1 MKFQVWSPSAK
12 SVDLVL
18 DSGTHPMDRSAS
30 GWWTQDIPDAG
41 PGTKYS
47 YRVNGEGPFPDP
59 RSSWQPEGVHG
70 PSVTID
76 HSQFVWS
83 DDAFQPTP
91 LAEAVIYELHVG
103 TFTPEGTYSAA
114 ADRLGYLR
122 DLGITHVELMPL
134 ASFPGRRG
142 WGYDGVALYAPHPA
156 YGTPDELK
164 AFVQHA
170 HDLGLAVLL
179 DVVYNHLGP
188 DGNYLASFGPYFTD
202 RFKTPWGDAVNFDG
216 EYSDEVRAF
225 FIDNALMWLRDYH
238 FDGLRLDAVHAII
251 DERAVHFLEM
261 LAERVA
267 ELSAITNSPRVLIA
281 ESDLNNPRLVHSPAR
296 GGYGLDAHWEDDFHH
311 ALHAFFTG
319 ERSGYY
325 ADFGSLAQ
333 VAKALE
339 QGYVLDG
346 GYSAY
351 RKRTHGRPP
360 IDVAPSQI
368 VVFSQNH
375 DQIGNRACG
384 ERLGH
389 LTDAPAR
396 KAATALMLL
405 SPFVPLLFQGEEW
418 GASSPF
424 QFFTDHHEILGKLVT
439 EGRRREFEAFG
450 WAAEEVP
457 DPQSEET
464 FHRSILR
471 WDEIDEAPHAERL
484 EWHRLLLAV
493 RRTIPPHTPAE
504 VRFDESA
511 RWLTLRRG
519 SLLAIFNFANSSQ
532 LIPLPPGDWQPR
544 LFDLSQGETVF
555 PANSTTLLT
564 GPIP

>member
-1 MKFQVWSPSAK
+1 MKFQVWSPSTE
-12 SVDLVL
+12 SVELVL
-18 DSGTHPMDRSAS
+18 DSGTHPMERDAS
-30 GWWTQDIPDAG
+30 GWWAKDIPDAG

-59 RSSWQPEGVHG
+59 RSPWQPEGAHG
-70 PSVTID
+70 PSVAID
-76 HSQFVWS
+76 HAQFVWR
-83 DDAFQPTP
+83 DEAFQPTP
-91 LAEAVIYELHVG
+91 LSEAVIYELHVG
-103 TFTPEGTYSAA
+103 TFTSEGTYSAA

-134 ASFPGRRG
+134 ASFPGRWG
-142 WGYDGVALYAPHPA
+142 WGYDGVALYAPHAA

-170 HDLGLAVLL
+170 HDLGLSVLL

-188 DGNYLASFGPYFTD
+188 DGNYLACFGPYFTD

-225 FIDNALMWLRDYH
+225 FVDNALMWLRDYH

-267 ELSAITNSPRVLIA
+267 ELSAITNRPRVLIA

-325 ADFGSLAQ
+325 ADFGSLEQ

-346 GYSAY
+346 GYSIY
-351 RKRTHGRPP
+351 RKRAHGRPP
-360 IDVAPSQI
+360 IDVAPSQL

-389 LTDAPAR
+389 LTDVPAW

-418 GASSPF
+418 GASTPF
-424 QFFTDHHEILGKLVT
+424 QFFTDHHETLGKLVT
-439 EGRRREFEAFG
+439 EGRRREFDAFG

-457 DPQSEET
+457 DPQLEET
-464 FHRSILR
+464 FRRSILR
-471 WDEIDEAPHAERL
+471 WEEIDEAPHAECL

-493 RRTIPPHTPAE
+493 RQTIPPHTPAE
-504 VRFDESA
+504 VRFDESS

-519 SLLAIFNFANSSQ
+519 SLLAIFNFADSPQ
-532 LIPLPPGDWQPR
+532 PIPIPAGDWQPR
-544 LFDLSQGETVF
+544 LFDPSNGEAVF
-555 PANSTTLLT
+555 PGNSTTLLT
-564 GPIP
+564 GSMP

>member
-1 MKFQVWSPSAK
+1 
-12 SVDLVL
+12 
-18 DSGTHPMDRSAS
+18 
-30 GWWTQDIPDAG
+30 
-41 PGTKYS
+41 
-47 YRVNGEGPFPDP
+47 
-59 RSSWQPEGVHG
+59 
-70 PSVTID
+70 VTID
-76 HSQFVWS
+76 HSQFLWR
-83 DDAFQPTP
+83 DDAFQPTA

-103 TFTPEGTYSAA
+103 TFTSEGTYAAA

-134 ASFPGRRG
+134 ASFPGRWG

-156 YGTPDELK
+156 YGTPDDLK
-164 AFVQHA
+164 AFIQHA
-170 HDLGLAVLL
+170 HDLGLSVLL

-188 DGNYLASFGPYFTD
+188 DGNYLACFGPYFTD

-251 DERAVHFLEM
+251 DERAVHFLET

-267 ELSAITNSPRVLIA
+267 ELSAITNRPRVLIA

-319 ERSGYY
+319 ERAGYY
-325 ADFGSLAQ
+325 ADFGSLEQ

-346 GYSAY
+346 GYSTY
-351 RKRTHGRPP
+351 RKRSHGRPP
-360 IDVAPSQI
+360 IDVASSQL

-384 ERLGH
+384 ERLAH
-389 LTDAPAR
+389 LTDKSAW

-418 GASSPF
+418 GASTPF
-424 QFFTDHHEILGKLVT
+424 QFVTDHHETLGKLVT
-439 EGRRREFEAFG
+439 EGRRREFESFG
-450 WAAEEVP
+450 WRAEEVP

-464 FHRSILR
+464 FRRSILR
-471 WDEIDEAPHAERL
+471 WEEIDEAPHAEGL

-504 VRFDESA
+504 VHFDESA

-519 SLLAIFNFANSSQ
+519 SLLAIFNFTDSPQ
-532 LIPLPPGDWQPR
+532 PIPLPPGDWQPR
-544 LFDLSQGETVF
+544 LFDPADEKAVF

-564 GPIP
+564 ASAP